1 MAKKKK
7 RNRKPAPKK
16 QVRLKPENFVRKRAR
31 QYPLGK
37 CYINNNWQE
46 SGMATVIVT
55 RKMRNGDLIVG
66 SYVVDVFCL
75 GVKDTFFRIN
85 LPQFTFEEEFM
96 PLFTDRMH
104 LDMEEVE
111 APFAFNLI
119 YGAVE
124 YAEDLGFDP
133 HKDFRITEYVLDDV
147 EEIEYIEIEFGK
159 DGKPFY
165 FSGPHDDVERILDT
179 LNKNVG
185 EDNYNFTAA
194 MEDDLFGGEED
205 YYFEEEDDEDYEED
219 DDYVDFEEVE

>member
-16 QVRLKPENFVRKRAR
+16 QVRLKPENFVKKRAR

-37 CYINNNWQE
+37 CYMNSDWQE

-66 SYVVDVFCL
+66 SFVVDVFCL

-85 LPQFTFEEEFM
+85 LPQFMFDEEFL
-96 PLFTDRMH
+96 PLFTDKMQ
-104 LDMEEVE
+104 LDMEVVE
-111 APFAFNLI
+111 STLAFNVI

-124 YAEDLGFDP
+124 YAEDLGFNP
-133 HKDFRITEYVLDDV
+133 HKDFRITEYILDDV
-147 EEIEYIEIEFGK
+147 EGIEYVDIEFGK

-165 FSGPHDDVERILDT
+165 ISGPHDDIEKIAKTLD
-179 LNKNVG
+179 KSVG
-185 EDNYNFTAA
+185 KDNYEITVN
-194 MEDDLFGGEED
+194 MGGGDFLDFDEGGD
-205 YYFEEEDDEDYEED
+205 FEDDEDDEEEYDDYEE
-219 DDYVDFEEVE
+219 VK